1 MLCHI
6 AVVKIREAYYTM
18 VKGKLLILCLKLKY
32 ERFYINRVLNY
43 FFMYTT
49 VSLCNY
55 VNDVLLFISK
65 SNKSTN
71 CNNTQILHC
80 LHFTFNEI
88 WNLK

>member
-49 VSLCNY
+49 VCNY

-65 SNKSTN
+65 SNKST
-71 CNNTQILHC
+71 I
-80 LHFTFNEI
+80 
-88 WNLK
+88 

>member
-32 ERFYINRVLNY
+32 ERFYINRVLND

-49 VSLCNY
+49 VCNY
-55 VNDVLLFISK
+55 VNDVLLFISQ
-65 SNKSTN
+65 NLTN
-71 CNNTQILHC
+71 LQTETILRFCTVYILH
-80 LHFTFNEI
+80 LMKSGI
-88 WNLK
+88 

>member
-6 AVVKIREAYYTM
+6 AVVKKREAYYTM

-71 CNNTQILHC
+71 
-80 LHFTFNEI
+80 
-88 WNLK
+88 

>member
-18 VKGKLLILCLKLKY
+18 LKGKLLIFCLKLKY
-32 ERFYINRVLNY
+32 ERFYINGVLND
-43 FFMYTT
+43 FFVYTT
-49 VSLCNY
+49 VCNY

-71 CNNTQILHC
+71 
-80 LHFTFNEI
+80 
-88 WNLK
+88 

>member
-18 VKGKLLILCLKLKY
+18 VKGKLLILCLKVKY
-32 ERFYINRVLNY
+32 ERFYINRVFND

-49 VSLCNY
+49 VCNY
-55 VNDVLLFISK
+55 VNNVLLFISK

-71 CNNTQILHC
+71 
-80 LHFTFNEI
+80 
-88 WNLK
+88 

>member
-32 ERFYINRVLNY
+32 ERFYINRVLND
-43 FFMYTT
+43 FFVYTT
-49 VSLCNY
+49 VCNC

-71 CNNTQILHC
+71 
-80 LHFTFNEI
+80 
-88 WNLK
+88 

>member
-71 CNNTQILHC
+71 
-80 LHFTFNEI
+80 
-88 WNLK
+88 